1 MQLHADVELGGSDQ
15 LFNNLMGRAL
25 QGAYGQ
31 RPQMVCTVP
40 LLVGLDGK
48 EKMSQSLGNDVAV
61 DDVPNEMFGKL
72 MSIPDDV
79 IIDYCKLAAW
89 MTPDEIE
96 NIEAGMANGKIPP
109 VLAKRAMS
117 RAVVDIY
124 HGSGAGSLAEAAFD
138 RVHVHRTAP
147 AEMETRGIS
156 SVFGDQ
162 PTLSLAEVIAK
173 VFGVSKSGARRL
185 IDGGG
190 IRLDGI
196 QQFVD
201 SELTRSCLENTTV
214 QKGKR
219 SFVQLTDE

>member
-1 MQLHADVELGGSDQ
+1 
-15 LFNNLMGRAL
+15 
-25 QGAYGQ
+25 
-31 RPQMVCTVP
+31 MVCTVP

-89 MTPDEIE
+89 MTPNEVE

-147 AEMETRGIS
+147 AEMETRGITS
-156 SVFGDQ
+156 LFGDQ
-162 PTLSLAEVIAK
+162 PTLPLAEVVAK

-185 IDGGG
+185 INGGG

-201 SELTRSCLENTTV
+201 SELTRSCLENTIV

-219 SFVQLTDE
+219 SFIRLADD